1 MAKVKFSRGQ
11 QSSYNTKKN
20 NNTLDPDTIYVTTDT
35 GNIYLGSEVLFESDA
50 FKNAS
55 ISGKTVTFTTHGD
68 NGTTGSKTLDLSSF
82 ATSSEVSAAI
92 AAAVGSVYKPA
103 GTIRPADITSSLLV
117 AANEGNVYNVGAAFT
132 LSSNGINEIS
142 PNLFVDGV
150 NHSEYPAGTN
160 IVVVLSSKDPDV
172 YKFDILS
179 GFVDLSNYVQKVVPS
194 ASGNLAALDANGN
207 VTDGGVQPSDFKTK
221 QAAVSDPTASGN
233 TLTAIAT
240 ISQNANGQITATK
253 KNIQSASTS
262 QKGVVQLLDSHTST
276 ATDKAATP
284 KNVKEA
290 YDLASGKVSDV
301 KVGTTA
307 NDAASVVD
315 ANHVAQLLT
324 GSAYDASTN
333 KIATMNDTGTDWG
346 SF

>member
-132 LSSNGINEIS
+132 IGEDSGQIS
-142 PNLFVDGV
+142 PILFVDGV
-150 NHSEYPAGTN
+150 GHATYPAGTN
-160 IVVVLSSKDPDV
+160 IVVVENDREEL
-172 YKFDILS
+172 KFDVLS

-240 ISQNANGQITATK
+240 ISQNANGEITATK